1 MRILN
6 VTDLS
11 QYTNG
16 KEITEYINL
25 KYPNYSDMDRLSYS
39 VLAEYLAS
47 GEYKGNHILANYQ
60 KERRAEAIITAWG
73 TAYLQALGRNEDA
86 GLFNA
91 EKALSFLEEFYFFDE
106 DQSIIRLMGEL
117 PAAVAGRITLLLLK
131 YRENVSELIDTVGS
145 FLNKKSTTGS
155 LRAAYRELVPR
166 VVPNYQN

>member
-6 VTDLS
+6 TNDLS

-16 KEITEYINL
+16 KETIEYINL

-39 VLAEYLAS
+39 VLVEYLAS
-47 GEYKGNHILANYQ
+47 GEYKGNQVLANYS

-73 TAYLQALGRNEDA
+73 TAYLQALARNEAA

-91 EKALSFLEEFYFFDE
+91 EKALAFLEEFYFVDE
-106 DQSIIRLMGEL
+106 DQAIIRLMSEL
-117 PAAVAGRITLLLLK
+117 PGVVAGRITLLLLK

-145 FLNKKSTTGS
+145 FLSKKSTTGA
-155 LRAAYRELVPR
+155 LRAAYREFVPR
-166 VVPNYQN
+166 VIPKYQN